1 MTLRDGWLPVRPHTR
16 NGWQKG
22 GNDMVKV
29 RVRPDGLS
37 VNGHASE
44 GLYGHDIVCAAIS
57 ALTFALV
64 AALHELS
71 QDGIESCMQP
81 AGHVSVK
88 WQRLSDTGRACVDAW
103 FLGICMVANSYRCIV
118 FV

>member
-1 MTLRDGWLPVRPHTR
+1 
-16 NGWQKG
+16 
-22 GNDMVKV
+22 MVKV

-88 WQRLSDTGRACVDAW
+88 WQRLSDTGRAYVDAW

>member
-1 MTLRDGWLPVRPHTR
+1 
-16 NGWQKG
+16 
-22 GNDMVKV
+22 MVKV

-57 ALTFALV
+57 ALTFSLL
-64 AALHELS
+64 AALYELS
-71 QDGIESCMQP
+71 LDKIESHTET
-81 AGHVSVK
+81 AGHVSVR
-88 WQRLSDTGRACVDAW
+88 WQKLSDTGRAYVDAW
-103 FLGICMVANSYRCIV
+103 FLGICMVANSYNCIT